1 MLFDA
6 SSSAWGMSAVSPLSG
21 TSGERAKNDAS
32 DPEHMI
38 ATTTSVAHL
47 VPCEPRK
54 DDRANG
60 TPGMSGLLN
69 LSSLELLR
77 GFSRFWTSAVSL
89 WTAGSSAASRVRA
102 MPNLSVGSATPRTS
116 QVYRQA
122 ATEHVFLFRSTRP
135 RSAADIN
142 PERAADLHAGIGA
155 LDFHK
160 TGTER
165 GAGISSSTLRRRKP
179 IKRCSVVQFP
189 TVGRISQHR

>member
-69 LSSLELLR
+69 L
-77 GFSRFWTSAVSL
+77 AVSL